1 MQKTLENL
9 SSVALFFF
17 IALGGLHI
25 SSAFLLAEG
34 VRNSS
39 VELLFKG
46 LDLPFLMIALL
57 YGSARLA
64 LSMEEVDEKGKAT
77 FIACSVFSAVIL
89 FAALYINFA
98 FPDVQL

>member
-9 SSVALFFF
+9 SAVSLFFF

-25 SSAFLLAEG
+25 SSTFLLAEG
-34 VRNSS
+34 VRDSTIQ
-39 VELLFKG
+39 LLFNG
-46 LDLPFLMIALL
+46 LDLPFLTVALL
-57 YGSARLA
+57 YGSSRLA

-77 FIACSVFSAVIL
+77 FIACSIFSLVIL